1 MKIKWKKGK
10 KKILV
15 VDDEKAALE
24 LAEVKLKELGYDA
37 ITAISGKD
45 CLKIAKEEKPDL
57 ILLDVMMPELDGGG
71 TAQRLSE
78 NPETKN
84 IPIIFVTCLI
94 SEKEELECL
103 GEIRGRLFVAKPL
116 DKERL
121 SEAINK
127 VL

>member
-1 MKIKWKKGK
+1 VKR
-10 KKILV
+10 ILV
-15 VDDEKAALE
+15 VDDEKAVLE
-24 LAEVKLKELGYDA
+24 LAEVELNELGYDV

-45 CLKIAKEEKPDL
+45 CLKIAEGEKPDL
-57 ILLDVMMPELDGGG
+57 ILLDIMMPELDGGE

-78 NPETKN
+78 NPKTKD

-94 SEKEELECL
+94 SEEEELECL
-103 GEIRGRLFVAKPL
+103 GEIRGRLFVAKPF

-121 SEAINK
+121 LGAIKK